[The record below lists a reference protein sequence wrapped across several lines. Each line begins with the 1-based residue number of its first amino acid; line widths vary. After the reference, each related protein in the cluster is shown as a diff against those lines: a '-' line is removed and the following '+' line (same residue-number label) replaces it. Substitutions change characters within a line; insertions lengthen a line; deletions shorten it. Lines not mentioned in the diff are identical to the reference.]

1 MNAYVVVYIKASSK
15 DCSIRKERD
24 FKFMNHNMRW
34 VVSQFQPVSFSFWI
48 TLRAKYGGVC
58 IKYSEES
65 TLVWASSA
73 ATCSVQA
80 WTDFFLSLVCNTFKR
95 LAEGFSDNEW
105 TDWNMRRQ
113 LYLCSFFG
121 GLFCFFY
128 ISNVCAIQGFVLS
141 PKWTSEP
148 GMEERYASGISFW
161 PEIRIW
167 LWLRLGIRNVQK
179 KGGRTG

>member
-65 TLVWASSA
+65 TFVWTSSA
-73 ATCSVQA
+73 ATCNVQA
-80 WTDFFLSLVCNTFKR
+80 WTDFFFVSGMQHFQKI
-95 LAEGFSDNEW
+95 G
-105 TDWNMRRQ
+105 RR
-113 LYLCSFFG
+113 F
-121 GLFCFFY
+121 
-128 ISNVCAIQGFVLS
+128 
-141 PKWTSEP
+141 
-148 GMEERYASGISFW
+148 
-161 PEIRIW
+161 
-167 LWLRLGIRNVQK
+167 LR
-179 KGGRTG
+179 